1 MSVDTAWLDEGLA
14 AMEELVNRAERDP
27 LSQVRWL
34 RPQDA
39 FLRLDARNKLYRAGN
54 QALGKSTV
62 GLAEM
67 LFHIQGRH
75 PFRASKPGPAHWAV
89 CSLNQAQSL
98 AIQEKFNDMLGPDV
112 LAPSCLY
119 SQKTGFGANKPKT
132 IFADGS
138 TIRWVT
144 DDQGPRS
151 IAGWTGDGLLVDEP
165 CGPDMWRE
173 LKKRMMIRRGPI
185 IATFTP
191 INGPIAHFK
200 EEVEKGLLAE
210 VHAPLTVENCRY
222 ADTGEIRRLPD
233 GTLCDQEW
241 IDEIFRGT
249 IGRWGPIINNGE
261 WETLIEGIV
270 FDCFDAKK
278 HKMEGG
284 LNPAKGDVVWV
295 LGFDYATA
303 DREFGHVASLCQV
316 QTYRDARNRERF
328 RVYAADEVALG
339 GTDTDA
345 AFADAVLTML
355 ERNRISW
362 TDLYAVHGDNPVT
375 SRWVEKSNQ
384 NTEKAIIIARGITS
398 RALAPRIQNAKDH
411 IASKGAY
418 DSSIQKL
425 YESIADGNFRV
436 SSRCEVLI
444 KGLETWDYSKM
455 HPYKDAIDACRYALK
470 PFIFPRSR
478 ASGVEIV
485 LHGRPRG

>member
-1 MSVDTAWLDEGLA
+1 MVAPYDPIAAGLA
-14 AMEELVNRAERDP
+14 ALAELVARAERDP

-39 FLRLDARNKLYRAGN
+39 FLRLSARNKLYRAGN

-67 LFHIQGRH
+67 LYHLEHRH
-75 PFRASKPGPAHWAV
+75 PFLPTKDGPVHWAV
-89 CSLNQAQSL
+89 CSLNQSQSL
-98 AIQEKFNDMLGPDV
+98 AIQEKFHAMLSPDA
-112 LAPSCLY
+112 LAPGCNY
-119 SQKTGFGANKPKT
+119 SIKTGFGANKPKF
-132 IFADGS
+132 IHANGS

-210 VHAPLTVENCRY
+210 VHAPLTVDNCRY
-222 ADTGEIRRLPD
+222 ADTGELRRLPD
-233 GTLCDQEW
+233 GTLCDEAW
-241 IDEIFRGT
+241 IEEIFAGT

-261 WETLIEGIV
+261 WETLIEGVV

-278 HKMEGG
+278 HVVDNAR
-284 LNPAKGDVVWV
+284 LNPAKGQVYWV
-295 LGFDYATA
+295 LGFDYAAA
-303 DREFGHVASLCQV
+303 DRDFGHVASLCQV
-316 QTYRDARNRERF
+316 QMFRDARNRERF
-328 RVYAADEVALG
+328 RVYACDEVALG
-339 GTDTDA
+339 GTATDY
-345 AFADAVLTML
+345 AFAEAVLTML
-355 ERNRISW
+355 ERNRIQW
-362 TDLYAVHGDNPVT
+362 PELHAVHGDNPVS
-375 SRWVEKSNQ
+375 SRWIEKSNT
-384 NTEKAIIIARGITS
+384 NTHKAICLARGIGQNS
-398 RALAPRIQNAKDH
+398 LQPRILNVKDDVV
-411 IASKGAY
+411 SKGSM
-418 DSSIQKL
+418 DSSIQKV
-425 YESIADGNFRV
+425 YEAIADGLFHV
-436 SSRCEVLI
+436 SSRCPILI

-470 PFIFPRSR
+470 PFIFPRGR
-478 ASGVEIV
+478 AGNVEVIV
-485 LHGRPRG
+485 HGRR